1 MTNKRKHVSQMT
13 ENEHMVA
20 ETYAHTLPRYEWKSN
35 AHVTDRMT
43 QKRISDTE
51 ITLALRKGHIV
62 EVHANNYPEIR
73 YIVRHEIGNRAICVC
88 SSTRGNVIT
97 VWTNNASDKHNTLDT
112 SQYQW
117 NVDLTGVFKN
127 V

>member
-1 MTNKRKHVSQMT
+1 MTNKRKHVSQM
-13 ENEHMVA
+13 NESERIAV
-20 ETYAHTLPRYEWKSN
+20 ETYAHSLPHYDWKRN
-35 AHVTDRMT
+35 AHITDRMA
-43 QKRISDTE
+43 QKRISDAE

-73 YIVRHEIGNRAICVC
+73 YIVRHEIGSRAICVC

-97 VWTNNASDKHNTLDT
+97 VWTNNTGDKHNTLDA

-127 V
+127 G